1 MNNIISSAETVAFD
15 NFITK
20 SLTSN
25 STDIDGTVSTLIGAR
40 TFTGNVYA
48 VWNEGQFAGDTSNA
62 NSFALIA
69 NVINSVAIQ
78 LGNVYTVNKTAF
90 GSRYFLTPNAMPNVT
105 QNVSTY
111 KIVNL
116 SQFFDVPNQ
125 GFQGD
130 PTVITQNVD
139 FRFSTQNVWLAANNA
154 AFVTPNGNVKTN
166 SFVNYNVA
174 SGFMTVQ
181 TADEKFRWFQVR
193 LKLNNRTPE
202 SNDYLLDALNYTVD
216 LKDKKFIQTKNIIPT
231 KGQTTDA
238 GKDGIGFNYISTDFK
253 STPFISA
260 TISNTRTALI
270 AVVSNVTTQYAN
282 INLYFAS
289 NGAIVDSTNYPG
301 KRRLTAADKLIPV
314 GKVTIEATGI

>member
-1 MNNIISSAETVAFD
+1 MCNI
-15 NFITK
+15 
-20 SLTSN
+20 
-25 STDIDGTVSTLIGAR
+25 
-40 TFTGNVYA
+40 
-48 VWNEGQFAGDTSNA
+48 
-62 NSFALIA
+62 
-69 NVINSVAIQ
+69 
-78 LGNVYTVNKTAF
+78 
-90 GSRYFLTPNAMPNVT
+90 T
-105 QNVSTY
+105 QNATTY

-301 KRRLTAADKLIPV
+301 KRQTNCC
-314 GKVTIEATGI
+314 